1 MNHVPERPKLKEPM
15 YLNAYRMYKS
25 GFLQML
31 PMLAAN
37 ASMDLADEVSGI
49 NRKNKALWPGM
60 MNELWP
66 GMMNDVLT
74 IVTHS
79 SRADLWPALVSLAI
93 PYHLFGKPDRND
105 DRVAAVVHF
114 IAGGDEA
121 QANAMFNYIY
131 NYSEEDQ

>member
-31 PMLAAN
+31 PMLASN
-37 ASMDLADEVSGI
+37 ASRTMADEVG
-49 NRKNKALWPGM
+49 RLEKKYK
-60 MNELWP
+60 ELWP
-66 GMMNDVLT
+66 GMMDDVLR

-79 SRADLWPALVSLAI
+79 SRAELWPALVSFAI
-93 PYHLFGKPDRND
+93 PYHLFDKPDRND
-105 DRVAAVVHF
+105 DRVAAVVYW
-114 IAGGDEA
+114 IAGHDEA